1 MISWYVIRY
10 IKSSLLGSML
20 ADKGIIRGGE
30 GVVQAGEEVIRT
42 GQDL

>member
-1 MISWYVIRY
+1 MKLKNKRLDFLVCY
-10 IKSSLLGSML
+10 SML

-30 GVVQAGEEVIRT
+30 GVVQAGEGVIRT